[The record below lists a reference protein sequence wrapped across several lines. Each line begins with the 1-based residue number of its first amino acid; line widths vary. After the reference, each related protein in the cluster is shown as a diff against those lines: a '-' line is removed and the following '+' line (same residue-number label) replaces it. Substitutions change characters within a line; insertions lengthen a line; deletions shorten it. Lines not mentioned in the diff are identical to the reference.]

1 MHGEDGHT
9 RSAAG
14 AHLKS
19 DCERCFGLCCVA
31 LPFAK
36 SADFPV
42 SKAGGQPCVHLADDF
57 SCGIHDR
64 LREHGY
70 NGCTAFECFGAGQQV
85 SQVTFAGRDW
95 RQEPG
100 TASQMFGA
108 FAVMRQLHEILRYL
122 NEALQW
128 QAARPAWRD
137 LGAAA
142 DEVRQLTEGSARQ
155 LSDIDIAAVRS
166 KVSPLLA
173 QASALARADLPRCG
187 VSHRGA
193 DLLGAKLHGTSLC
206 GADMRGAC
214 LIAADLRGADLRGA
228 DLLGADLRGADL
240 RGADLRGSLF
250 LTEPQVNA
258 AKGDTRTRL
267 PVTLVHPAHWGV
279 GQCHGSSSCSAGIP
293 GERR

>member
-1 MHGEDGHT
+1 VHEDDEQV
-9 RSAAG
+9 RSATG
-14 AHLKS
+14 THLKS

-42 SKAGGQPCVHLADDF
+42 SKVEGQPCVNLAADF
-57 SCGIHDR
+57 RCGIHDR

-70 NGCTAFECFGAGQQV
+70 HGCTAFECFGAGQQV

-100 TASQMFGA
+100 IASQMFGA

-122 NEALQW
+122 DEALKR
-128 QAARPAWRD
+128 QAARPVWGD

-142 DEVRQLTEGSARQ
+142 DEVRQLTGGSARQ
-155 LSDIDIAAVRS
+155 LRDADISAIRS
-166 KVSPLLA
+166 TVSPLLV
-173 QASALARADLPRCG
+173 QASALARAGLPRCG

-193 DLLGAKLHGTSLC
+193 DLIGAKLRGTVLY
-206 GADMRGAC
+206 GADMRGAR

-228 DLLGADLRGADL
+228 DLLGVDLRGADL
-240 RGADLRGSLF
+240 RGADLRDSLF

-258 AKGDTRTRL
+258 AKGDAHTRL
-267 PVTLVHPAHWGV
+267 PSTLVHPAHWATLQAAPGR
-279 GQCHGSSSCSAGIP
+279 AG
-293 GERR
+293 